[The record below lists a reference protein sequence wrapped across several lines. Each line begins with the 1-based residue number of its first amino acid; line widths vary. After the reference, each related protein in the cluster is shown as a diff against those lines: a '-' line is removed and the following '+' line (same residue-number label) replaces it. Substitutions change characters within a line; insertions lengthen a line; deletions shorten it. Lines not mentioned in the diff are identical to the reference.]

1 MAKIDSNHIH
11 ILGICGTFMGSLAI
25 LAKQKGFVVTGS
37 DTNVYPPMSTYLQSQ
52 GIKIINGY
60 EVGQIPE
67 GVVEVIVG
75 NCMTRGM
82 PIIEHILNEEISFTS
97 GPAWLYENILID
109 KHVIAVSGTH
119 GKTSTTSMLIKIL
132 QDSELDP
139 SFLIGGVS
147 QDFKVSSKLTN
158 SKYFVI
164 EADEYDTA
172 FFDKRSKFVHYHPQ
186 TLIINNL
193 EFDHADIFDSIEDIY
208 RQFNHMIR
216 TLPSSVDI
224 IYPSDDTYVE
234 KVLGKECWSN
244 RKPYGAGQ
252 DWCCKAQKAD
262 ASKLLINS
270 PTEEVQLCWGHIGE
284 HNMQNAMSAIV
295 AASCVGVS
303 LKDAVLALST
313 FKGVK
318 RRLEKVGV
326 KDTVTV
332 YDDFAHHP
340 TAIQKTISGLRA
352 KVGKEKVVAIIEP
365 RSNTMK
371 MRVHQDAIARALSD
385 ADEVFIFEPPNI
397 GLSLDKICHELA
409 VPCRVYQNVD
419 QIVAEVTNAPTP
431 KTHLLVMSNG
441 AFSGIHQKLLNSL

>member
-1 MAKIDSNHIH
+1 VAKLGNKHIH

-25 LAKQKGFVVTGS
+25 LAKQKGFKVTGS

-60 EVGQIPE
+60 DVGQIPE
-67 GVVEVIVG
+67 DVAEVVVG

-82 PIIEHILNEEISFTS
+82 PIIEYILDEGVPFTS
-97 GPAWLYENILID
+97 GPAWLYENILVD

-132 QDSELDP
+132 QDNGFDP

-147 QDFKVSSKLTN
+147 QDFKVSSKLTD
-158 SKYFVI
+158 SEYFVI

-216 TLPSSVDI
+216 TLSSGVDI
-224 IYPSDDTYVE
+224 IYPNGDVHVQ
-234 KVLGKECWSN
+234 KVLEKECWSN
-244 RKPYGAGQ
+244 CKPYGAGQ
-252 DWCCKAQKAD
+252 AWHCQKQKAD
-262 ASKLLINS
+262 ASELLIDS
-270 PTEEVQLCWGHIGE
+270 PTGEVRLCWGHIGE

-295 AASCVGVS
+295 AASCVGVL
-303 LKDAVLALST
+303 LKDAVLSLST

-318 RRLEKVGV
+318 RRLETVGV
-326 KDTVTV
+326 KDTITV

-352 KVGKEKVVAIIEP
+352 KVGAEKVIAIIEP

-371 MRVHQDAIARALSD
+371 MRVHQNAIAAALAD

-397 GLSLDKICHELA
+397 GLSLDKICHEMT
-409 VPCRVYQNVD
+409 VPCRVYQDVD
-419 QIVAEVTNAPTP
+419 QIVAEVTNAPIP